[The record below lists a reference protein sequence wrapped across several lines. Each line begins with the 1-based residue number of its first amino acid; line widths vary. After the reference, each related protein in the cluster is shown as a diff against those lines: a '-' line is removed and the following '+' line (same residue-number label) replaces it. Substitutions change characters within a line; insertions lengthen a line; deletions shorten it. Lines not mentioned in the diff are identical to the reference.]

1 MLMLVFMQLIMNE
14 MCLCQNLFNL
24 NFISE
29 KLRLSEM
36 HMNQLVES
44 ATTDLK
50 GFYHIYYDTYIY
62 L

>member
-1 MLMLVFMQLIMNE
+1 MQLIMNE